1 MRLLKKNSK
10 HILAAILLSCLALFL
25 GLGLGLSAFGM
36 GMESQRFIN
45 SVDAMI
51 DKYIPEGKV
60 VVDSNA
66 ELIGGVVDPY
76 EAGVETLREA
86 YQQDVL
92 STLTQ
97 EQLNDKTVV
106 NFFTDYATDSF
117 EHDWKAKY
125 EAKEDLDVNQFSH
138 ALVQFDVKVAKE
150 FHNYAFTHSGL
161 GWIGKTGTVSQLLN
175 NDFPTS
181 ALYQEAHKNETIIDQ
196 TAYKN
201 GTYVVN
207 NKVAFI
213 NSQITGIVTIAADPT
228 LGTVFKDAQETL
240 NTLTTD
246 GKSAVQISANDLYH
260 PNFTVMYYQTRIGVV
275 FLIILTPLFGMLM
288 VLYTLI
294 SYEVFL
300 RMNWSKN
307 LLSKLRTNKTPQA
320 PSIE

>member
-117 EHDWKAKY
+117 EHD
-125 EAKEDLDVNQFSH
+125 
-138 ALVQFDVKVAKE
+138 
-150 FHNYAFTHSGL
+150 
-161 GWIGKTGTVSQLLN
+161 
-175 NDFPTS
+175 
-181 ALYQEAHKNETIIDQ
+181 
-196 TAYKN
+196 
-201 GTYVVN
+201 
-207 NKVAFI
+207 
-213 NSQITGIVTIAADPT
+213 
-228 LGTVFKDAQETL
+228 
-240 NTLTTD
+240 
-246 GKSAVQISANDLYH
+246 
-260 PNFTVMYYQTRIGVV
+260 
-275 FLIILTPLFGMLM
+275 
-288 VLYTLI
+288 
-294 SYEVFL
+294 
-300 RMNWSKN
+300 
-307 LLSKLRTNKTPQA
+307 
-320 PSIE
+320 